1 MSNSMIYTMGTAL
14 DRALEAGA
22 LVQCLV
28 QGQWLGGAVMA
39 VDGHGLVLSRGD
51 NEHVVVRLEQ
61 VSALRVQGGL
71 LHEQEAGPTISVVP
85 AARLP
90 RVV

>member
-14 DRALEAGA
+14 DRAHEAGA

-28 QGQWLGGAVMA
+28 QGQWLGGSVMA
-39 VDGHGLVLSRGD
+39 VDGHGIVLARGD
-51 NEHVVVRLEQ
+51 NEHVVVRLED
-61 VSALRVQGGL
+61 VSALRVQGALPGAQDASPAFSVL
-71 LHEQEAGPTISVVP
+71 PTT
-85 AARLP
+85 RLP

>member
-14 DRALEAGA
+14 DRAQEAGA

-28 QGQWLGGAVMA
+28 QGQWLGGAVLA
-39 VDGHGLVLSRGD
+39 VDGHGLVLTRGD
-51 NEHVVVRLEQ
+51 NEHVVVRLEE
-61 VSALRVQGGL
+61 VSALRVQGGPPN
-71 LHEQEAGPTISVVP
+71 EREAGPAISVVP
-85 AARLP
+85 ATRLP